1 MIQDR
6 KSKKGAAAG
15 LIFAAVVL
23 VLVVLLE
30 NLSSLLPSVPAFS
43 HPHLSGDSFN
53 SLRPGGFRRPALFSR
68 RYDFSCRC
76 AGKYL

>member
-1 MIQDR
+1 MRPDGSI
-6 KSKKGAAAG
+6 
-15 LIFAAVVL
+15 
-23 VLVVLLE
+23 
-30 NLSSLLPSVPAFS
+30 LSGRGFILPAFS